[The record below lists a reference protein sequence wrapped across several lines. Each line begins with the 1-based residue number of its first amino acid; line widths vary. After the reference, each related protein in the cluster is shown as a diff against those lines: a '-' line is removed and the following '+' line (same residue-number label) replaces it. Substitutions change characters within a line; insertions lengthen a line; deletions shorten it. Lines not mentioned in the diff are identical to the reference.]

1 MPVAPGRTFAAGR
14 CFHAALLAALLF
26 SADVFAGASGTRDPR
41 PKLVLL
47 LAETEYKTNVTV
59 PAFAKKYLEKDFR
72 IVVVTGSMVKVDHRF
87 DRIEEL
93 DDADLRFVSVVRRTP
108 PPGQLNVIRRY
119 VAAGKPLVGIRTT
132 NHAFLLGPGKGEST
146 GTRPSEK
153 GNAHWPDWDVEVI
166 GGNYNR
172 AHVPIVPSIVTAVDP
187 GHPILRG
194 VELTFEHPV
203 SLYKVLPLRP
213 GAHMLLRGT
222 TPSGAEEPVAWTY
235 THKGGGRVF
244 YTSLGVAANFDQPAF
259 NQLLPNGVLW
269 AAGRLK

>member
-1 MPVAPGRTFAAGR
+1 MPVAPDQTFSAGR
-14 CFHAALLAALLF
+14 RFHAALHAALLF
-26 SADVFAGASGTRDPR
+26 AADVFASASGAPAPR

-59 PAFAKKYLEKDFR
+59 PAFAKKYLETDFR
-72 IVVVTGSMVKVDHRF
+72 IVVVTGSMDKVDHRF

-93 DDADLRFVSVVRRTP
+93 DDADLLFVSVVRRTP
-108 PPGQLNVIRRY
+108 PPAQLDVIRRY
-119 VAAGKPLVGIRTT
+119 VASGKPIVGIRTT

-146 GTRPSEK
+146 GTRTPEK
-153 GNAHWPDWDVEVI
+153 GNAHWPEWDVEVI

-172 AHVPIVPSIVTAVDP
+172 AHFPVAPSIVTAVDP

-194 VELTFEHPV
+194 VELPFQHPV

-213 GAHMLLRGT
+213 GAHVLLRGT
-222 TPSGAEEPVAWTY
+222 IPGRADEPVAWTF

-244 YTSLGVAANFDQPAF
+244 YTSLGVAANFDVPAF
-259 NQLLPNGVLW
+259 NVLLRNGVYW
-269 AAGRLK
+269 AAGRL